1 LVQRHGERLG
11 FASLA
16 ARSRTQSKRAPL
28 TDSSAVAA
36 ALARAASDADLEF
49 TMPDS
54 AQQQSILIIED
65 NSRLVAMLD
74 RALREQGYGVR
85 SARDGDAGLITA
97 LENAADLIILDVGLP
112 RRNGF
117 DVVKELRRHG
127 IRTPMLMLTA
137 RREVA
142 DRVTGLEAGADD
154 YLVKPFDVDELI
166 ARVRALLRRAA
177 TPERAP
183 TLRVG
188 DVMLDPV
195 TRTAERGERA
205 LALTQREF
213 ELLECFMRHPN
224 QPLGRNA
231 IARHVW
237 HETVEGGDS
246 NIVDVYVAYLR
257 KKLDAE
263 GDEPM
268 LHTLRGVGYMLRAP
282 ATQG

>member
-1 LVQRHGERLG
+1 
-11 FASLA
+11 
-16 ARSRTQSKRAPL
+16 
-28 TDSSAVAA
+28 
-36 ALARAASDADLEF
+36 
-49 TMPDS
+49 MPDS
-54 AQQQSILIIED
+54 AQHQSILIIED

-74 RALREQGYGVR
+74 RALREQGYLVR
-85 SARDGDAGLITA
+85 SARDGDAGLVSA

-177 TPERAP
+177 SPERAP

-195 TRTAERGERA
+195 TRTAERGARP

-231 IARHVW
+231 IARYVW

-263 GDEPM
+263 GEEPM

-282 ATQG
+282 ESHH

>member
-1 LVQRHGERLG
+1 
-11 FASLA
+11 
-16 ARSRTQSKRAPL
+16 
-28 TDSSAVAA
+28 
-36 ALARAASDADLEF
+36 
-49 TMPDS
+49 MPDS

-74 RALREQGYGVR
+74 RALREQGYRVR
-85 SARDGDAGLITA
+85 SARDGDAGLVSA

-137 RREVA
+137 KREVA

-188 DVMLDPV
+188 DVMLDPA
-195 TRTAERGERA
+195 TRTAERGARP

-231 IARHVW
+231 IARYVW

-257 KKLDAE
+257 KKLDTE

-282 ATQG
+282 ATHG

>member
-1 LVQRHGERLG
+1 
-11 FASLA
+11 
-16 ARSRTQSKRAPL
+16 
-28 TDSSAVAA
+28 
-36 ALARAASDADLEF
+36 
-49 TMPDS
+49 MPDS
-54 AQQQSILIIED
+54 APRQTILIIED
-65 NSRLVAMLD
+65 NARLVAMLD
-74 RALREQGYGVR
+74 RALCEHGYRVR
-85 SARDGDAGLITA
+85 SARDGDAGLISA
-97 LENAADLIILDVGLP
+97 LENEPDLVILDVGLP

-117 DVVKELRRHG
+117 DVVKELRRNG
-127 IRTPMLMLTA
+127 VRTPMLMLTA

-154 YLVKPFDVDELI
+154 YLVKPFDVDELV

-188 DVMLDPV
+188 DVALDPV
-195 TRTAERGERA
+195 ARTAERGDRP

-213 ELLECFMRHPN
+213 ELLECFMRHPG
-224 QPLGRNA
+224 QALRRNA
-231 IARHVW
+231 IARYVW

-282 ATQG
+282 APVG

>member
-1 LVQRHGERLG
+1 M
-11 FASLA
+11 
-16 ARSRTQSKRAPL
+16 
-28 TDSSAVAA
+28 
-36 ALARAASDADLEF
+36 DLES

-54 AQQQSILIIED
+54 SHHHSILIIED

-74 RALREQGYGVR
+74 RALREQGYNVR
-85 SARDGDAGLITA
+85 AARDGDTGLESA

-127 IRTPMLMLTA
+127 IGTPMLMLTA

-154 YLVKPFDVDELI
+154 YLVKPFDVDELV

-177 TPERAP
+177 TPERVP
-183 TLRVG
+183 ILRVG
-188 DVMLDPV
+188 DVILDPV
-195 TRTAERGERA
+195 ARTAERGTRP

-213 ELLECFMRHPN
+213 ELLECFMRHPS
-224 QPLGRNA
+224 QALGRNA
-231 IARHVW
+231 IARYVW

-263 GDEPM
+263 GEDPM

-282 ATQG
+282 ATH

>member
-1 LVQRHGERLG
+1 
-11 FASLA
+11 
-16 ARSRTQSKRAPL
+16 
-28 TDSSAVAA
+28 
-36 ALARAASDADLEF
+36 
-49 TMPDS
+49 MPVS

-65 NSRLVAMLD
+65 NARLVAMLD
-74 RALREQGYGVR
+74 RALREQGYRVH
-85 SARDGDAGLITA
+85 SARDGDAGLISA
-97 LENAADLIILDVGLP
+97 LESAADLIILDVGLP

-127 IRTPMLMLTA
+127 VRTPMLMLTA

-177 TPERAP
+177 APERAP

-195 TRTAERGERA
+195 TRTAERGARP

-282 ATQG
+282 ATHA